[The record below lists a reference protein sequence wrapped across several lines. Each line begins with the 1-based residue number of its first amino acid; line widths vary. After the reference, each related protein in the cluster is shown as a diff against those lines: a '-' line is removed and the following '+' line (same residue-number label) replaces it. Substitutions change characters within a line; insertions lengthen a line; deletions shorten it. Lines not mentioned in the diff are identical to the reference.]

1 MKGIRYELDD
11 GRGLFQSIEY
21 IGIPRDTVDE
31 YFDDININLPIPWE
45 VLISSIN
52 YKFYFTEK
60 GIKRF
65 IKSLDKIVELVE
77 SYDRTVKICNDEI
90 NDEYIV
96 YQDEYQF
103 AIEL

>member
-31 YFDDININLPIPWE
+31 YVDDININLAMPCE

-52 YKFYFTEK
+52 YKFYFTDK

-65 IKSLDKIVELVE
+65 IKSLDKIVQLVE
-77 SYDRTVKICNDEI
+77 SYDRSVKICNDEI

-103 AIEL
+103 AIKI